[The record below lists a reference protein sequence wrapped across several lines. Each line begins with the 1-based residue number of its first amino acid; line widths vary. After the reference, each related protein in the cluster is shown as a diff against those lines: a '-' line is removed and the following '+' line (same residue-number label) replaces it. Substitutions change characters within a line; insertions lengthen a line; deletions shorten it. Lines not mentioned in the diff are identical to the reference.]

1 MHKMAIEGS
10 SRRRTQPSQGLTRL
24 VHRIVRRPGERAVF
38 HFIGQTI
45 ARNNRYQVYL
55 AMYCGTGLALAAEF
69 SVTFQTIAGRIHPAL
84 SNRGLHAIM
93 PLLLFWV
100 IAGLRAAFAFPLN
113 LPAGWIFRTTG
124 VSISECAAAARTWV
138 LFNAIAITACV
149 LVALRIAGWN
159 LRLLLVQLVC
169 GLCLCTFLT
178 DSFFHFHPSVP
189 FNRPRMPGKTSLP
202 LMLTLYIGAAPPF
215 VLWVIDLEKTF
226 EKSLSHLVLLAL
238 ITAAFHVA
246 ITLLRDRSTEVEE
259 EIEGYEGEFQLLGL
273 S

>member
-1 MHKMAIEGS
+1 M
-10 SRRRTQPSQGLTRL
+10 RL
-24 VHRIVRRPGERAVF
+24 VHTVIRRPGERAVF
-38 HFIGQTI
+38 HFIGADL

-55 AMYCGTGLALAAEF
+55 AMYCGTGLALAA
-69 SVTFQTIAGRIHPAL
+69 VLRHL
-84 SNRGLHAIM
+84 SNRRWQISPCSLQCGLHAMM

-113 LPAGWIFRTTG
+113 LPAGWIFRITG

-202 LMLTLYIGAAPPF
+202 LMLTLYIGVFPPF